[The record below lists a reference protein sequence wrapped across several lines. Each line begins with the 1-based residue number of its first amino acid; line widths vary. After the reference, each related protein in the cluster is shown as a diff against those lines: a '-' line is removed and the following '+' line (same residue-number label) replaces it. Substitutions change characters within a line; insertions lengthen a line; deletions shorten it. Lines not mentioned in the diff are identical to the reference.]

1 MMDST
6 SLWIVLAAT
15 VAVALI
21 LDLFVFHRNAKE
33 IPPREA
39 FLWSGVWLALAVV
52 FGVFIWIAMGSASGT
67 QYFTGYLIEKSLSV
81 DNVAVFA
88 ILFTALAVPPALR
101 YRALTI
107 AVILAIVLRGILI
120 AVGAALLDAF
130 WWMPFLF
137 GVFLIITAVR
147 MARHTDAT
155 EDPEHSRIFQLIR
168 RVVPVSSDYH
178 GERLTIV
185 EQGRRIA
192 TPLLVTLLALAAFDL
207 IFAIDSVPAIYG
219 ITDDPYIVLAAN
231 AFALLG
237 LRALYFAIATSLE
250 RFHYLQPTLAIVLG
264 WVGFK
269 MILAHWYKVP
279 AVISLSVVALIL
291 LIGILASVRKDR
303 HDAGMKA
310 AHDTSGRIED

>member
-1 MMDST
+1 MDST
-6 SLWIVLAAT
+6 VLWSVLAAT
-15 VAVALI
+15 VAVALV
-21 LDLFVFHRNAKE
+21 LDLFVFHRGAKE

-39 FLWSGVWLALAVV
+39 FLWSGVWLALAVA
-52 FGVFIWIAMGSASGT
+52 FGGFVWLAMGATAGT

-130 WWMPFLF
+130 WWMPILF
-137 GVFLIITAVR
+137 GVFLVITAVR
-147 MARHTDAT
+147 MARHTDPT
-155 EDPEHSRIFQLIR
+155 EDPENSRIFRLIR
-168 RVVPVSSDYH
+168 RVVPVSSDFH
-178 GERLTIV
+178 GERLTII
-185 EQGRRIA
+185 ENGRRIA
-192 TPLLVTLLALAAFDL
+192 TPLLVALLALAAFDL
-207 IFAIDSVPAIYG
+207 IFAIDSVPAIFAV
-219 ITDDPYIVLAAN
+219 TSDPYIVLAAN

-264 WVGFK
+264 WVGVK
-269 MILAHWYKVP
+269 MIASEWYKVP
-279 AVISLSVVALIL
+279 AVISLSVVALIIA
-291 LIGILASVRKDR
+291 IGIAASVRRDR
-303 HDAGMKA
+303 REASA
-310 AHDTSGRIED
+310 SAL

>member
-1 MMDST
+1 MDST

-310 AHDTSGRIED
+310 ALDTSGRIED

>member
-6 SLWIVLAAT
+6 SLWIVLAAA